1 MRVEEA
7 FEQWAA
13 KQEFIKEG
21 GTVILGVSGGA
32 DSVCLLY
39 LMNEYAQREGFK
51 CIAVHFNHMIRGERA
66 DLDEAYVKALCAQ
79 MNVRCMV
86 AKANIPELSER
97 AGISEEE
104 TGRILRYKAFA
115 KAAKTMNGIIA
126 VAHHRD
132 DNAETILMNLS
143 RGSNMKGLTG
153 MKPVA
158 ELEGCI
164 VVRPLL
170 SCSHEEIIE
179 FLKEEGI
186 DFMEDE
192 TNQDYAYARNRIRG
206 VVLPELKKVN
216 SKATEHIV
224 RAAEEFEKIEAYLT
238 LKTEEAFAEV
248 VSEEEGNVLIRVEKL
263 MKLEEV
269 IQNRVLY
276 SAIGKATGELKDI
289 SQVHVEELADLCTK
303 QSGRKID
310 LPYDC
315 VAVKQYDYVII
326 QPEEEEDEEGDTFVE
341 LDISE
346 ENLYEKINE
355 TVLEDGTTITMLL
368 INVNDENRNVLM
380 EKNEY
385 TKAFDYDKIKR
396 TVILGKKTSG
406 DVISLKEG
414 SKSLKKFF
422 IDEKIPAED
431 RKDILVL
438 KDEKS
443 VLWVVGYRIG
453 ENFKITE
460 NTRRALLVKISGGKY
475 GHKD

>member
-368 INVNDENRNVLM
+368 INVDDENRNVLM

-406 DVISLKEG
+406 DVIFLKEG

>member
-7 FEQWAA
+7 FEQWSAE
-13 KQEFIKEG
+13 QNFIKEG
-21 GTVILGVSGGA
+21 GTVIVGVSGGA

-39 LMNEYAQREGFK
+39 LMNEYAKKEGFK

-66 DLDEAYVKALCAQ
+66 DLDEAYVKNLCAQ
-79 MNVRCMV
+79 MDVRCMV
-86 AKANIPELSER
+86 AKANIPELAER

-104 TGRILRYKAFA
+104 TGRILRYKSFA
-115 KAAKTMNGIIA
+115 KAAKSVNGIIA
-126 VAHHRD
+126 VAHHKD

-170 SCSHEEIIE
+170 SCSHEEIVA
-179 FLKEEGI
+179 FLNEKEL

-216 SKATEHIV
+216 TKATEHIV

-248 VSEEEGNVLIRVEKL
+248 VSEEEGNVLIQVEKL
-263 MKLEEV
+263 MEVEEV

-303 QSGRKID
+303 QSGKKID
-310 LPYDC
+310 LPYDRI
-315 VAVKQYDYVII
+315 AVKQYDYIII
-326 QPEEEEDEEGDTFVE
+326 QSREEEEEENDASVE

-346 ENLYEKINE
+346 ENLYEKISE
-355 TVLEDGTTITMLL
+355 TVLDDGTTITMLL
-368 INVNDENRNVLM
+368 INVDEGNRDVLM
-380 EKNEY
+380 QKNEY
-385 TKAFDYDKIKR
+385 TKAFDYDTIER
-396 TVILGKKTSG
+396 TIILGKKASG

-414 SKSLKKFF
+414 RKSLKKFF

-438 KDEKS
+438 KDAKS

-460 NTRRALLVKISGGKY
+460 NTRRALLVKISGGNY
-475 GHKD
+475 GHKA